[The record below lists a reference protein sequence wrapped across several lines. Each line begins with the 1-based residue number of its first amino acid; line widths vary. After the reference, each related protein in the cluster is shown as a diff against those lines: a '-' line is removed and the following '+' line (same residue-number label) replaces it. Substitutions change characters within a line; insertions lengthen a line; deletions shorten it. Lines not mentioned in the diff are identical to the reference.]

1 MMRPDNE
8 YSEPSSGAP
17 TTSRDTYDT
26 ISDRNELEAF
36 LSQKP
41 HEDPPAA
48 RQQHGN
54 EKETSFDPDPYR
66 LNRVP
71 DSTGMASPADRRMAA
86 SLIDDEGDDSVT
98 SDVENAT
105 AGIAGLLEM
114 EAEPSRTT
122 PGRVERP
129 QQQQRNEQSFA
140 SPFEPIRTSSGLLLT
155 HRRTPHESKPQRSS
169 VHRDTPYKG
178 DDENEKKRNG
188 FSAYS
193 GSPVN
198 RRTFNANER
207 FETESPWSAQHS
219 DPYSPKAGSFLHQAQ
234 RILSVARLGVIASG
248 IALLLGTIV
257 LLHSVHHERTASSAV
272 ADSTHQQQQGSQ
284 SGRVVTLDDP
294 LPDRIILV
302 PFQNYTQHR
311 APPNQRRLLDRVVS
325 DMRTEFE
332 SWVQHHDK
340 VYHTHAEKEKRFNIW
355 TKNHERTIAKN
366 ERHGPCKLTK
376 QPVFGSNHFKDLSH
390 DEFKSKFL
398 SKNTGPMADQ
408 LDARKTKA
416 VGVLGPHIAANHHPD
431 VHRRIEEQWTKPAA
445 GYQATNTCKWYDAS
459 CILRKIYN
467 TYFYGFTTIMEPGF
481 DADSYPTCKFVLPV
495 ESINP
500 FALTM
505 TIANTQILLFSSI
518 YTAVDWRT
526 VGAVTQVHS
535 QGNCGACWAITAVE
549 SVESAIFLS
558 KGTLYDLS
566 ETEVI
571 VCADDCEMCYGG
583 WPQDAFDYIMEN
595 KGIPLESTCSYDGAW
610 LLKLS
615 AAKAGTSDELR

>member
-8 YSEPSSGAP
+8 YSEPSSKAP
-17 TTSRDTYDT
+17 TASRDTYDAM
-26 ISDRNELEAF
+26 SDKDELEAF
-36 LSQKP
+36 FSQKEP
-41 HEDPPAA
+41 EQPPVAQ
-48 RQQHGN
+48 QQHGN
-54 EKETSFDPDPYR
+54 KIEGVPTSFDPDPYS
-66 LNRVP
+66 LYRVP
-71 DSTGMASPADRRMAA
+71 DSTGMASPADRRMNT

-98 SDVENAT
+98 SDVENVT

-114 EAEPSRTT
+114 EDEPSRTT
-122 PGRVERP
+122 PGREERP
-129 QQQQRNEQSFA
+129 QQQRNEQSFA

-155 HRRTPHESKPQRSS
+155 HRRNPNESKPQRSS
-169 VHRDTPYKG
+169 VHRDTPYKV

-193 GSPVN
+193 GSPIN
-198 RRTFNANER
+198 RRTFNNNER
-207 FETESPWSAQHS
+207 FETESPWSAHHS

-257 LLHSVHHERTASSAV
+257 LLHSIQHERTSSSAV
-272 ADSTHQQQQGSQ
+272 TTDSTHQQQQGSH

-302 PFQNYTQHR
+302 PFQNYTQHH

-332 SWVQHHDK
+332 SWVQHHEK

-355 TKNHERTIAKN
+355 TENHERTIAKN

-390 DEFKSKFL
+390 AEFKSKFL

-416 VGVLGPHIAANHHPD
+416 VGVLGPHIVANHHPE
-431 VHRRIEEQWTKPAA
+431 VHRRIKEQWTVPAA

-467 TYFYGFTTIMEPGF
+467 TYFYGFTTIMEPGY
-481 DADSYPTCKFVLPV
+481 DADSYPTCKFVFYQSNP
-495 ESINP
+495 SIHSH
-500 FALTM
+500 
-505 TIANTQILLFSSI
+505 LL
-518 YTAVDWRT
+518 
-526 VGAVTQVHS
+526 
-535 QGNCGACWAITAVE
+535 
-549 SVESAIFLS
+549 
-558 KGTLYDLS
+558 
-566 ETEVI
+566 
-571 VCADDCEMCYGG
+571 
-583 WPQDAFDYIMEN
+583 
-595 KGIPLESTCSYDGAW
+595 
-610 LLKLS
+610 
-615 AAKAGTSDELR
+615 

>member
-8 YSEPSSGAP
+8 YSEPSSKAP
-17 TTSRDTYDT
+17 TASRDPYDA
-26 ISDRNELEAF
+26 ISDKDELEAF
-36 LSQKP
+36 FSQK
-41 HEDPPAA
+41 EPPVAQ
-48 RQQHGN
+48 QQHGN
-54 EKETSFDPDPYR
+54 KIEGVPTSFDPDPYS
-66 LNRVP
+66 LYRVP
-71 DSTGMASPADRRMAA
+71 DSTGMASPADRRMNT

-98 SDVENAT
+98 SDVENVT

-114 EAEPSRTT
+114 EDEPSRTT
-122 PGRVERP
+122 PGREERP
-129 QQQQRNEQSFA
+129 QQQRNEQSFA
-140 SPFEPIRTSSGLLLT
+140 SPFESIRTSSGLLLT
-155 HRRTPHESKPQRSS
+155 HRRNPNESKPQRSS
-169 VHRDTPYKG
+169 VHRDTPYKV

-193 GSPVN
+193 GSPIN
-198 RRTFNANER
+198 RRTFNNNER
-207 FETESPWSAQHS
+207 FETESPWSAHHS

-257 LLHSVHHERTASSAV
+257 LLHSIQHERTSSSAV
-272 ADSTHQQQQGSQ
+272 TTDSTHQQQQGSQ

-302 PFQNYTQHR
+302 PFQNYTQHH

-332 SWVQHHDK
+332 SWVQHHEK

-355 TKNHERTIAKN
+355 TENHERTIAKN

-390 DEFKSKFL
+390 AEFKSKFL

-416 VGVLGPHIAANHHPD
+416 VGVLGPHIVANHHPE
-431 VHRRIEEQWTKPAA
+431 VHRRIKEQWTVPAA

-467 TYFYGFTTIMEPGF
+467 TYFYGFTTIMEPGY
-481 DADSYPTCKFVLPV
+481 DADSYPTCKFVFYQSNP
-495 ESINP
+495 SIHSH
-500 FALTM
+500 
-505 TIANTQILLFSSI
+505 LL
-518 YTAVDWRT
+518 
-526 VGAVTQVHS
+526 
-535 QGNCGACWAITAVE
+535 
-549 SVESAIFLS
+549 
-558 KGTLYDLS
+558 
-566 ETEVI
+566 
-571 VCADDCEMCYGG
+571 
-583 WPQDAFDYIMEN
+583 
-595 KGIPLESTCSYDGAW
+595 
-610 LLKLS
+610 
-615 AAKAGTSDELR
+615 